1 MRDHSRLRWPLAMI
15 GGLKLA
21 LPAEGV
27 RGRYEHYSIGMP
39 LLLF

>member
-1 MRDHSRLRWPLAMI
+1 MI

-21 LPAEGV
+21 LPAEAV
-27 RGRYEHYSIGMP
+27 HGRYEHYSIGMP